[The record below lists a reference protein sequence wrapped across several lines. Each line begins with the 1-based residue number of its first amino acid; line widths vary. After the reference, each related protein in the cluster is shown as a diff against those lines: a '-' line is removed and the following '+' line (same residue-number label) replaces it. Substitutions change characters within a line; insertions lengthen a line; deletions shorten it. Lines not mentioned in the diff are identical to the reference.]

1 MNKPPFLQRLGVVLA
16 AAFLSAGCGKVS
28 LPPAP
33 GPPVVTVAA
42 PVEQSVTDHVDF
54 SGKTAAVESVELR
67 ARVGGYLQT
76 VQYKEGD
83 EVKKDKIL
91 FGIDPRPYQ
100 IELDHAR
107 DRVKAAQ
114 AQVTESESAYRRAES
129 LYSTAGAISREELE
143 KTLRTR
149 DVSVAGLAE
158 AQAKVALKQ
167 LNRDFTNVLASIDG
181 RVDKADVTVGNLVS
195 ASLNDATVLT
205 NLVRMEPMY
214 AYFDVDELTALRILR
229 LQLEGKLASREKKP
243 LEVLLG
249 LARDSNYPIRGTID
263 FVGNQVDPSTG
274 AITVRGVFPN
284 KDRALSPGLSAHVRV
299 PLGEPHKALLVND
312 RALGT
317 NQGQKFLYIVNEK
330 NKVEYRPVTIGA
342 LHNGL
347 REVTDGLKPGERV
360 VINGL
365 LRVRPGVTVESKSG
379 EMRPESKD
387 KR

>member
-1 MNKPPFLQRLGVVLA
+1 MNKPPFPQGLGVLLA
-16 AAFLSAGCGKVS
+16 AGFLSAGCREAS

-33 GPPVVTVAA
+33 GPPVVTVAV
-42 PVEQSVTDHVDF
+42 PVEQTVTDHVDF

-76 VQYKEGD
+76 VQYKEGN
-83 EVKKDKIL
+83 EVKKDKVL

-100 IELDHAR
+100 TELDHAQA
-107 DRVKAAQ
+107 RVQAAQ
-114 AQVTESESAYRRAES
+114 SQVTESESAYQRATRLITS
-129 LYSTAGAISREELE
+129 GAISAEELE
-143 KTLRTR
+143 KTHRTR
-149 DVSVAGLAE
+149 DVSVAALA
-158 AQAKVALKQ
+158 AARASVQLKQ
-167 LNRDFTNVLASIDG
+167 LNRDFANVLAPIDG

-195 ASLNDATVLT
+195 ANLNDATILT
-205 NLVRMEPMY
+205 NIVRLEPMY

-229 LQLEGKLASREKKP
+229 LQLQGKLAPREKKP
-243 LEVLLG
+243 VEVLLG
-249 LARDSNYPIRGTID
+249 LGRDSNYPVRGTID

-274 AITVRGVFPN
+274 TITVRGVFPN
-284 KDRALSPGLSAHVRV
+284 KDRALSPGLFAHIRV

-317 NQGQKFLYIVNEK
+317 NQGQKFLYVVNEK
-330 NKVEYRPVTIGA
+330 NTVEYRAVTLGA

-347 REVTDGLKPGERV
+347 REITEGLKLGERV

-365 LRVRPGVTVESKSG
+365 LRVRPGVTVEPKSG
-379 EMRPESKD
+379 EMRPESTD